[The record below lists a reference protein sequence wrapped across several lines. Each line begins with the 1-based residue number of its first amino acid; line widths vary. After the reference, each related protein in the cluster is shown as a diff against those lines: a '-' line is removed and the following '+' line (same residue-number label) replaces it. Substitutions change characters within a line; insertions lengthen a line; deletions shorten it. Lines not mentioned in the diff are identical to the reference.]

1 MSDNNHQDFGPQ
13 CEIMQRPPRLN
24 QLPTTEWVRP
34 VQVKEKADLL
44 TVMAFNVFFSAL
56 ILGCVYILSTP

>member
-13 CEIMQRPPRLN
+13 CEIMQRPPRL

-34 VQVKEKADLL
+34 VPIKESSDWI
-44 TVMAFNVFFSAL
+44 TVMAFNLFFSTL
-56 ILGCVYILSTP
+56 ILVCAYILSTP